1 MYIKTKGE
9 ETMKKTLA
17 IMLALIM
24 VLALVPTVAFAEGS
38 AIYVSNTG
46 DDTTGK
52 GTQDSPYATLAKAVE
67 VAKTG
72 ETTTIQL
79 GEGEYTLWIE
89 SESNNASST
98 RQLGW
103 NKNLI
108 FIGQGAN
115 KTTYH
120 IGAKDT
126 AHWDGPCDYSLDGRG
141 TEMKETVTFKDMT
154 IDAGKYPKEQTNNAH
169 LHGLAGIDNI
179 VLDNCTFNGIA
190 SYWGYATTKFNNVI
204 FNAPGTE
211 ASGIKDVNYSLWTWT
226 GTEYTFNNC
235 TFNSSGKVIN
245 VYHEDGERATTIN
258 FNNCT
263 VNSTELESL
272 SVMNINDVRVKS
284 FTINFNGKNKITNIK
299 ADGIHETGG
308 SHASAASSTDSNVK
322 KTSEQATCS
331 KLFEFN
337 MKYGNGNNKR
347 TTVNI
352 DGKTVWK
359 DGSMVGHAIDTE
371 NDKYTDGYK
380 DNAFTVTP
388 NDHGSF
394 DVTCDY
400 CGYKETSTGGLY
412 NDIELERTVKQNSKS
427 VSADAANSDK
437 YKVANSNNITVDYT
451 ATMNMEK
458 LRWLVAGKEVD
469 VSKLQNVPY
478 GVTTPWELLMARPG
492 QITEDTVV
500 FLKFTF
506 DKNIDLETFKDNYN
520 KATPED
526 KEKLLKLTSDMF
538 EMTGVAFGTDNT
550 MTITCKWKLRTITD
564 TPNSTITLKGCGLPV
579 KDNWNGNKQ
588 IDITNSGCVR
598 GAVHINPRTEAR
610 AISGDLVAANV
621 QVQNTYQPEISLTI
635 QIPIVGGCKTDEF
648 TLYYGGGSGGGNG
661 GGYWHPTT
669 TPVPVIVIPPKTGDM
684 TVWQSIL
691 HFLGIK

>member
-1 MYIKTKGE
+1 
-9 ETMKKTLA
+9 MKKTLA

-24 VLALVPTVAFAEGS
+24 VLALVPTVAFAEEPKK
-38 AIYVSNTG
+38 IYVDVTNG
-46 DDTTGK
+46 DDNQKDVGTTSDKAYQSLDKAMNDADDGATIYLAAGTYCGNSANPSQK
-52 GTQDSPYATLAKAVE
+52 GNGA
-67 VAKTG
+67 G
-72 ETTTIQL
+72 
-79 GEGEYTLWIE
+79 
-89 SESNNASST
+89 
-98 RQLGW
+98 
-103 NKNLI
+103 KNLT
-108 FIGQGAN
+108 FVGDGSD
-115 KTTYH
+115 KTTWQ
-120 IGAKDT
+120 IRAMEKNPSG
-126 AHWDGPCDYSLDGRG
+126 DGPCDYSFDGSDRI
-141 TEMKETVTFKDMT
+141 TFENMTVVGSVYPDNTTIKADNYQGFVRINHLKLKD
-154 IDAGKYPKEQTNNAH
+154 
-169 LHGLAGIDNI
+169 
-179 VLDNCTFNGIA
+179 CTFNGRA
-190 SYWGYATTKFNNVI
+190 DYWGYETTTFENVT
-204 FNAPGTE
+204 FYAPGTE
-211 ASGIKDVNYSLWTWT
+211 ASEIKDVGYSLWTWT

-235 TFNSSGKVIN
+235 TFNSAGKVIN

-263 VNSTELESL
+263 VNSTNPESL
-272 SVMNINDVRVKS
+272 SVMNINDTYAQS
-284 FTINFNGKNKITNIK
+284 FTINFNGKNTIKGIK
-299 ADGIHETGG
+299 ADGIQKTDG
-308 SHASAASSTDSNVK
+308 SHASAAQGTANGN
-322 KTSEQATCS
+322 KTSAQATCS

-337 MKYGNGNNKR
+337 MKYGNGNNDK
-347 TTVNI
+347 TTVKI
-352 DGKTVWK
+352 DGKTVWENGK
-359 DGSMVGHAIDTE
+359 RESHAIDTTY
-371 NDKYTDGYK
+371 DKYTDGYK

-621 QVQNTYQPEISLTI
+621 QVQNTYQPEISPTI

-648 TLYYGGGSGGGNG
+648 TLYYGGGSSGDSGHS
-661 GGYWHPTT
+661 YYYPTT

-691 HFLGIK
+691 HFLGIR